1 MTNAVKQRLSQLRAL
16 LDILDQRREKADG
29 EHTADLQEKIYAIE
43 LAIAHYE
50 AALKIESRIARLQ
63 EWEGCHAGSEL

>member
-16 LDILDQRREKADG
+16 LDILDQRRADSA
-29 EHTADLQEKIYAIE
+29 HTADLREKIHAIE

-50 AALKIESRIARLQ
+50 AALKIEGRIALI
-63 EWEGCHAGSEL
+63 AIDSA